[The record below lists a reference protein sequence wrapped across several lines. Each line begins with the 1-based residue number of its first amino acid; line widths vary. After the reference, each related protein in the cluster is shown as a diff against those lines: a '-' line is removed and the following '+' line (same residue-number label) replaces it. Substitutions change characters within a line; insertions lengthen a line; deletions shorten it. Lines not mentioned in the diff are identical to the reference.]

1 MSYGRATGGAA
12 GRPFNQGTTDDER
25 AIYEA
30 VDNSPRSRDPERR
43 TTARAGLAA
52 LQGSARFATGTVVT
66 AEIPANPTSSADDA
80 TYTIDLTGVWKGDA
94 ASTITLRAALSSA
107 SCGIEGIREG
117 MVLTVFATRDGGDWR
132 TNICDGTGLDAEQT
146 AIAALGEP
154 TPVAQSP
161 RPSDDPPGRGP
172 GGDEVSGEPTTEP
185 PQRPDAEKPGDVGRY
200 GMTVPLII
208 IAAAGLIAGALAWFR
223 E

>member
-1 MSYGRATGGAA
+1 MRFKAWLIVLALLAGTVVVSWQQAPRATACSC
-12 GRPFNQGTTDDER
+12 
-25 AIYEA
+25 
-30 VDNSPRSRDPERR
+30 VLR
-43 TTARAGLAA
+43 TPAEYAETADLV
-52 LQGSARFATGTVVT
+52 ATGTVVT
-66 AEIPANPTSSADDA
+66 VEIPANPTSSADDA

>member
-1 MSYGRATGGAA
+1 MRFKAWLIVLALLAGTVVVSWQQAPRATACSC
-12 GRPFNQGTTDDER
+12 
-25 AIYEA
+25 
-30 VDNSPRSRDPERR
+30 VLR
-43 TTARAGLAA
+43 TPAEYAETADLV
-52 LQGSARFATGTVVT
+52 ATGTVVT
-66 AEIPANPTSSADDA
+66 VEIPANPTSSADDA

-161 RPSDDPPGRGP
+161 RPSENPRGNEKGVNEGSRGPTAPPEPGADVQEPGADVQEPGGQGRGSMAIP
-172 GGDEVSGEPTTEP
+172 L
-185 PQRPDAEKPGDVGRY
+185 
-200 GMTVPLII
+200 LII
-208 IAAAGLIAGALAWFR
+208 ATAGLIAGVTARLR

>member
-1 MSYGRATGGAA
+1 MRFKAWLIVLALLAGTVVVSWQQAPRATACSC
-12 GRPFNQGTTDDER
+12 
-25 AIYEA
+25 
-30 VDNSPRSRDPERR
+30 VLR
-43 TTARAGLAA
+43 TPAEYAETADLV
-52 LQGSARFATGTVVT
+52 ATGTVVT
-66 AEIPANPTSSADDA
+66 VEIPANPTSSADDA

-161 RPSDDPPGRGP
+161 RPSDAPPGRGP
-172 GGDEVSGEPTTEP
+172 SGDEVSGEPTTEP
-185 PQRPDAEKPGDVGRY
+185 PQRPDAEEAGDVGRH

>member
-1 MSYGRATGGAA
+1 MRFKAWTIVLTLLAGTVVVSWEQAPRAAA
-12 GRPFNQGTTDDER
+12 CSC
-25 AIYEA
+25 
-30 VDNSPRSRDPERR
+30 VLR
-43 TTARAGLAA
+43 TPAEYAETADLV
-52 LQGSARFATGTVVT
+52 ATGTVVT

-117 MVLTVFATRDGGDWR
+117 MVLTVFATKDGGDWR
-132 TNICDGTGLDAEQT
+132 TNICDGTGPDAEQT

-154 TPVAQSP
+154 SPIPHSPAANPSPTSP
-161 RPSDDPPGRGP
+161 RPSENPRGNEKGVNEGSRGPTAPPEPGADVQEPGGQGRGSMAIP
-172 GGDEVSGEPTTEP
+172 L
-185 PQRPDAEKPGDVGRY
+185 
-200 GMTVPLII
+200 LII
-208 IAAAGLIAGALAWFR
+208 ATAGLIAAVTARLR